1 MSNYIFRL
9 YQDTLPAA
17 NAPVYLGAGP
27 RSLYIVEG
35 DITIETPTA
44 GQNHP
49 SGSAWVGQDA
59 ISLVAGAQ
67 GAKVWRW
74 ELLALNDKSAGELR
88 SAPGSVSTRKLV
100 TEIELADGFEWLMRI
115 DRVGFPK
122 GGIAYTHVHQGP
134 GIRCCLHGEITIDT
148 EGTSH
153 VYQARR
159 ILAGSRSVAGVC
171 PDDRENRNGIYSLP
185 AVTACLQ
192 GAQFGSLRAAR
203 RCRQAEAPDVSC
215 VRRDLYQTAR
225 LKAALAGPRKLGN
238 V

>member
-153 VYQARR
+153 VYQPGESWLEVGQSPVYAPTTEKTETEFIRCLLLPR
-159 ILAGSRSVAGVC
+159 ACKGRSSVRYVLPEDAGKPKRQMYHVFG
-171 PDDRENRNGIYSLP
+171 ETFIKLP
-185 AVTACLQ
+185 
-192 GAQFGSLRAAR
+192 S
-203 RCRQAEAPDVSC
+203 
-215 VRRDLYQTAR
+215 
-225 LKAALAGPRKLGN
+225 
-238 V
+238 